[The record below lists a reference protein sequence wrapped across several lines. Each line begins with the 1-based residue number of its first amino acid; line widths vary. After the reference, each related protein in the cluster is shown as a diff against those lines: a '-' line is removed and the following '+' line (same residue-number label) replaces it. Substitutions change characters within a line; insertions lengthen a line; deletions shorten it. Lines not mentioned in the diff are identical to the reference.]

1 MAELK
6 GLESLGPM
14 LMGEGMPAFDPRKV
28 SPYAIQKKLE
38 EGIAFHQEGKKE
50 DAERC
55 YREVL
60 QQAPNQPDALN
71 LLGVL
76 AAGEGL
82 LGLAIDLV
90 ERALRVRPKDPNI
103 LNNRGQVQW
112 ELRRF
117 DDSRDSLERAVAL
130 KPDFD
135 EARYNLARVLRQLN
149 EPEAALRL
157 WREVWEADNRVTAA
171 LVGITGIL
179 ADQGKF
185 DEAEKMAREVIARLP
200 HRPSGYISL
209 SYIKKFTADD
219 GTLAEIESQFADDT
233 IDEDDLTALYY
244 AAGKIC
250 DDLKLFDKAFE
261 YFDIAN
267 QRALKSYDRAA
278 MLEQRSKKKLV
289 FSKKFFRE
297 RVGWGYAS
305 DAPVFIVGMPRSG
318 TTLTEQILSAHPDV
332 FAAGEVETFE
342 QMALL
347 SEEVSPSRDP
357 FPLSVLKLTRVGA
370 ELVGRRYM
378 KDLSNRAPADFKR
391 VTNKMP
397 HNFELLGLIALC
409 LPGAK
414 IIHCRRD
421 PVDTCLSCWT
431 KNFNDAHA
439 YSRSLTELG
448 LYYREYH
455 ALMEHWQEVLPT
467 KLMNVDYESY
477 TTDLEESARKIV
489 DFIGL
494 RWDPRCL
501 EFHSVE
507 RPVRTASLW
516 QVRQPIYRTSVQKWR
531 KYQEH
536 LGPLLDALGPLA
548 SGWKKQTT

>member
-82 LGLAIDLV
+82 LGLAIDLI
-90 ERALRVRPKDPNI
+90 ERALRIRPKDPNI
-103 LNNRGQVQW
+103 LNNRGQVLW

-185 DEAEKMAREVIARLP
+185 EEAEKTAREVIARLP
-200 HRPSGYISL
+200 GRPAGYVSL
-209 SYIKKFTADD
+209 SYVKKFVTDD
-219 GTLAEIESQFADDT
+219 GTLAEMESQLDDST
-233 IDEDDLTALYY
+233 IEEDDRTALHY
-244 AAGKIC
+244 AIGKIC
-250 DDLKLFDKAFE
+250 DDLKLFDRAFE
-261 YFDIAN
+261 HFDTAN
-267 QRALKSYDRAA
+267 KRAAKQYDRKA
-278 MLEQRSKKKLV
+278 MLEYRRKKKLV

-297 RVGWGYAS
+297 RQGWGYLS

-332 FAAGEVETFE
+332 FAAGEVETLEHIAYF
-342 QMALL
+342 
-347 SEEVSPSRDP
+347 SEMISPGRDE
-357 FPLSVLKLTRVGA
+357 FPLSALKLTKFGV
-370 ELVGRRYM
+370 EVVGRRYM
-378 KDLSNRAPADFKR
+378 KDLSDRAPAQFKR
-391 VTNKMP
+391 ATNKMP

-409 LPGAK
+409 LPNAK

-421 PVDTCLSCWT
+421 PIDTCLSCWT
-431 KNFNDAHA
+431 KNFNDAHS
-439 YSRSLTELG
+439 YSRSLEELG
-448 LYYREYH
+448 FYYREYH
-455 ALMEHWQEVLPT
+455 ELMQYWRETLPI
-467 KLMNVDYESY
+467 KILDVDYESY
-477 TTDLEESARKIV
+477 TTDLEGSARRIL
-489 DFIGL
+489 DFVGL
-494 RWDPRCL
+494 EWDPRCL
-501 EFHSVE
+501 EFHNVE

-531 KYQEH
+531 TYEKH
-536 LGPLLDALGPLA
+536 LGPLIAALGPLA
-548 SGWKKQTT
+548 KQTA